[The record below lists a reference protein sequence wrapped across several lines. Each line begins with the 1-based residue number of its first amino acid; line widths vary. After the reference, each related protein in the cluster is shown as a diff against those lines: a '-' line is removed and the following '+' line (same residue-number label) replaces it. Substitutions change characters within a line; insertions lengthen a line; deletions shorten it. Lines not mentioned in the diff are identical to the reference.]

1 MNKIKC
7 TVLPAVAAAL
17 RETGCMR
24 RERMVVGVSGGV
36 DSMVLMDVMSQL
48 VDSCVVVH
56 CNHRLRSKSAEDAR
70 FVAKEAQQR
79 GCAFVSRSDDVAA
92 RARIGSMS
100 IEEAGREARYELFTR
115 VASDMGAT
123 KVVLGHH
130 MDDQAETVLMRLI
143 RGSGSTGLRGMV
155 PLREGVFLRPM
166 LNVTRAEI
174 KAYAE
179 VNGIPFRE
187 DETNA
192 DWRFLRNRVRGDLL
206 PELRQYNPNIVQT
219 LHRVATVLQGEDS
232 FVEEAAQ
239 NAINSVLIECCEHKI
254 ILDAPRL
261 TDYHIAVQRRLI
273 RLALGRI
280 FAGSIEYAWV
290 ERILQMSKGKRNTLH
305 DVGKGIRVQCWKD
318 RLFLRKGTA
327 SPLAVRVPTSGT
339 LRVPERSGV
348 FSCRI
353 MPAESFECVRS
364 RLSDSHIALD
374 ADKLGNCPLLRSAT
388 VGDRFRPFGMRGQKK
403 LSDFLID
410 QKYPRIL
417 RDEVLVLESDGQ
429 IAWVVGMRI
438 SDAFCVGPSSCR
450 IAIIQFSIKA

>member
-1 MNKIKC
+1 MKKLKC
-7 TVLPAVAAAL
+7 TVSLAVDSAL
-17 RETGCMR
+17 RENGCTR
-24 RERMVVGVSGGV
+24 RERVVIGVSGGV
-36 DSMVLMDVMSQL
+36 DSMVLMDIMSQL

-56 CNHRLRSKSAEDAR
+56 CDHRLRSKSAEDAR
-70 FVAKEAQQR
+70 FVAMEAQKR
-79 GCAFVSRSDDVAA
+79 GCSFISRSDDVTA
-92 RARIGSMS
+92 RARIGNMS
-100 IEEAGREARYELFTR
+100 IEEAGREARYELFTQI
-115 VASDMGAT
+115 ASDIGAT

-130 MDDQAETVLMRLI
+130 MNDQAETVLMRLI

-155 PLREGVFLRPM
+155 SLREGVFFRPM

-187 DETNA
+187 DETNT

-206 PELRQYNPNIVQT
+206 PALRQYNPNIVQT

-232 FVEEAAQ
+232 FVEEVAK
-239 NAINSVLIECCEHKI
+239 NAVNLVLIECCEHKI
-254 ILDAPRL
+254 ILDVPRL
-261 TDYHIAVQRRLI
+261 VNYHIAVRRRLI
-273 RLALGRI
+273 RLAIGRI
-280 FAGSIEYAWV
+280 FAGNIEYAWV
-290 ERILQMSKGKRNTLH
+290 ERILRMAKSKRNTLH
-305 DVGKGIRVQCWKD
+305 DVGKGIRAQCWND

-327 SPLAVRVPTSGT
+327 SPLAVRVPTSGKV
-339 LRVPERSGV
+339 RVHERRGV

-353 MPAESFECVRS
+353 VPAESFECIRS

-374 ADKLGNCPLLRSAT
+374 ADKLGSCLLLRSAT

-417 RDEVLVLESDGQ
+417 RDEVLVLESEGE

-438 SDAFCVGPSSCR
+438 SDAFCVGPGSRR
-450 IAIIQFSIKA
+450 IACIQFSVAA